1 MNPSDAAAA
10 ERDSHTYIYVS
21 TFSIISRAEVGF
33 VPPRSTTPMSLV
45 EGWFVHY
52 VGSSN
57 MNRAPSLA
65 QSTSLLRGLQ
75 ASALGGIRDEGY
87 VDIEYSFAVDPM
99 GRIFELR
106 GWDVQS
112 AATLNNNAHSWSV
125 VYLGGPD
132 TPLTDEARAALHW
145 LVQTGA
151 ARKPLISYV
160 RPHSAVFATACPGDT
175 LRTFIPELQAH
186 LHDSNT
192 VAPPTVDW
200 TKLAALVAWAAS
212 VRSHPL
218 HKGDV
223 DDDVVLAKQLLAKA
237 GFDCGNV
244 LPKFGAEF
252 ALQVAKFK
260 KAKKL
265 PNHDGTKVGSDIVR
279 ALGL

>member
-1 MNPSDAAAA
+1 M
-10 ERDSHTYIYVS
+10 TYK
-21 TFSIISRAEVGF
+21 IISRADWGAA
-33 VPPRSTTPMSLV
+33 PSASPLTPMTFV
-45 EGWFVHY
+45 AGWYVHY
-52 VGSSN
+52 VGSDLPLEPTQDES
-57 MNRAPSLA
+57 AHV
-65 QSTSLLRGLQ
+65 LRGIQ
-75 ASALGGIRDEGY
+75 AQALGGIRGEHY
-87 VDIEYSFAVDPM
+87 VDIEYSFGLDPM